1 MKKVLILLLW
11 LLPSCSVVIFAQTQR
26 IAGTVVVGDGQPA
39 VGAAIVVKGTNI
51 GAVTNVDGKF
61 VIAEAPASAQRLVVY
76 HVGMERKEVDVA
88 PNVYIQLQPVEQGF
102 SWNVKAGVSL
112 FSYRRPDGLDE
123 RTGFSV
129 GAGVEYNFSRHWAIQ
144 SGLMIT
150 SKGATAEYEGYS
162 PLSSSTDP
170 ISYKA
175 KISPIYLDIPIL
187 AAFKIDISN
196 HVKFAINIG
205 PYLSVGMG
213 GKYELTNTGGHKN
226 ESHNPFKSYSS
237 TAEMKDKDA
246 LLKRFDIGVQGGI
259 GFEIWKHYLINA
271 SFQHTIQ
278 CTSTEC
284 ISGTCRFH
292 GIHPVSCLFYTHT
305 LIVCT
310 ASIFTHCKENKRDM
324 ILLLQILDSFIIIFF
339 PGHKLNLIIGNLQY
353 ITISEPIFHHLLCFI
368 QRLPQRWSEIRIQ

>member
-144 SGLMIT
+144 RSNCRIRRL
-150 SKGATAEYEGYS
+150 
-162 PLSSSTDP
+162 LSTIFVYRSHLLQSQ
-170 ISYKA
+170 
-175 KISPIYLDIPIL
+175 
-187 AAFKIDISN
+187 DISDLPGYP
-196 HVKFAINIG
+196 HPG
-205 PYLSVGMG
+205 
-213 GKYELTNTGGHKN
+213 
-226 ESHNPFKSYSS
+226 
-237 TAEMKDKDA
+237 
-246 LLKRFDIGVQGGI
+246 
-259 GFEIWKHYLINA
+259 
-271 SFQHTIQ
+271 SF
-278 CTSTEC
+278 
-284 ISGTCRFH
+284 
-292 GIHPVSCLFYTHT
+292 
-305 LIVCT
+305 
-310 ASIFTHCKENKRDM
+310 
-324 ILLLQILDSFIIIFF
+324 
-339 PGHKLNLIIGNLQY
+339 
-353 ITISEPIFHHLLCFI
+353 
-368 QRLPQRWSEIRIQ
+368 

>member
-1 MKKVLILLLW
+1 M
-11 LLPSCSVVIFAQTQR
+11 
-26 IAGTVVVGDGQPA
+26 
-39 VGAAIVVKGTNI
+39 
-51 GAVTNVDGKF
+51 
-61 VIAEAPASAQRLVVY
+61 
-76 HVGMERKEVDVA
+76 
-88 PNVYIQLQPVEQGF
+88 
-102 SWNVKAGVSL
+102 KAGVSL

-271 SFQHTIQ
+271 SFQHGFMDPIKG
-278 CTSTEC
+278 
-284 ISGTCRFH
+284 GTLYAGDTDKHYPIGGILTVGYRF
-292 GIHPVSCLFYTHT
+292 
-305 LIVCT
+305 
-310 ASIFTHCKENKRDM
+310 
-324 ILLLQILDSFIIIFF
+324 
-339 PGHKLNLIIGNLQY
+339 
-353 ITISEPIFHHLLCFI
+353 
-368 QRLPQRWSEIRIQ
+368 

>member
-175 KISPIYLDIPIL
+175 KISPIYRVPTGTLTDTLPISSL
-187 AAFKIDISN
+187 HSSSLIAPSFLLL
-196 HVKFAINIG
+196 G
-205 PYLSVGMG
+205 R
-213 GKYELTNTGGHKN
+213 YELDFSLN
-226 ESHNPFKSYSS
+226 SLSQ
-237 TAEMKDKDA
+237 TAFISPLRAFSPLLDKVYT
-246 LLKRFDIGVQGGI
+246 RFHEV
-259 GFEIWKHYLINA
+259 
-271 SFQHTIQ
+271 S
-278 CTSTEC
+278 
-284 ISGTCRFH
+284 SGTGYARIEVNPC
-292 GIHPVSCLFYTHT
+292 PST
-305 LIVCT
+305 
-310 ASIFTHCKENKRDM
+310 SIMRNAGRSSGAGALT
-324 ILLLQILDSFIIIFF
+324 S
-339 PGHKLNLIIGNLQY
+339 
-353 ITISEPIFHHLLCFI
+353 
-368 QRLPQRWSEIRIQ
+368 

>member
-175 KISPIYLDIPIL
+175 KISIW
-187 AAFKIDISN
+187 IS
-196 HVKFAINIG
+196 
-205 PYLSVGMG
+205 PSWQ
-213 GKYELTNTGGHKN
+213 
-226 ESHNPFKSYSS
+226 
-237 TAEMKDKDA
+237 
-246 LLKRFDIGVQGGI
+246 LLK
-259 GFEIWKHYLINA
+259 
-271 SFQHTIQ
+271 
-278 CTSTEC
+278 
-284 ISGTCRFH
+284 
-292 GIHPVSCLFYTHT
+292 
-305 LIVCT
+305 
-310 ASIFTHCKENKRDM
+310 
-324 ILLLQILDSFIIIFF
+324 
-339 PGHKLNLIIGNLQY
+339 
-353 ITISEPIFHHLLCFI
+353 
-368 QRLPQRWSEIRIQ
+368 

>member
-61 VIAEAPASAQRLVVY
+61 VIAEAPASAQRLIVY

-150 SKGATAEYEGYS
+150 SKGAIAEYEGYS

-205 PYLSVGMG
+205 PYLAVGMG
-213 GKYELTNTGGHKN
+213 GKYELTNTGGHKD

-271 SFQHTIQ
+271 SFQHGFMDPIKGGTLYAGD
-278 CTSTEC
+278 TEKHYP
-284 ISGTCRFH
+284 IGGILTVGYRF
-292 GIHPVSCLFYTHT
+292 
-305 LIVCT
+305 
-310 ASIFTHCKENKRDM
+310 
-324 ILLLQILDSFIIIFF
+324 
-339 PGHKLNLIIGNLQY
+339 
-353 ITISEPIFHHLLCFI
+353 
-368 QRLPQRWSEIRIQ
+368 